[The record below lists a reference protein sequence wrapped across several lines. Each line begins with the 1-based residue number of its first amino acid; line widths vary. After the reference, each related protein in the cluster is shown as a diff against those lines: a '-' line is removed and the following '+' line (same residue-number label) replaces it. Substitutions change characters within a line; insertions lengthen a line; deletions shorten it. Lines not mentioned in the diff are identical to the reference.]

1 MPLYDFTCPR
11 CGPFRAWL
19 RMSEAEAATPCP
31 ECGNEAGRTV
41 AMPFLAL
48 MNSNTRT
55 AHARNERSAHEP
67 RVMSKQELDASGRRR
82 AEVFGDNRHHLNHHG
97 CGHDHSHRAE
107 QKGRFQRA
115 HNSTRPWM
123 MGH

>member
-1 MPLYDFTCPR
+1 MPLYDFTCPD
-11 CGPFRAWL
+11 CGPFRAWM
-19 RMSEAEAATPCP
+19 RMSEADASSPCP
-31 ECGNEAGRTV
+31 ECGDEASRSV

-48 MNSNTRT
+48 MNSNART

-67 RVMSKQELDASGRRR
+67 RVMSKQELDSSGRRR
-82 AEVFGDNRHHLNHHG
+82 SEVFGDNRQHLNHHG
-97 CGHDHSHRAE
+97 CGHDHSHRGD
-107 QKGRFQRA
+107 KKSRFQRA